1 MARSIYTIKGTLF
14 LSTSNTEKT
23 QGEINDEIRSIAGV
37 VTLNTRH
44 IDKDRIAAVIKTDP
58 YPYGG
63 KFSEDVYN
71 KILAEIL
78 EIPGVRKFNV
88 SESPFVK
95 PQPKISSNPI
105 PVAPKNKISSNVKQG
120 NNQRPGQIIPGRK

>member
-1 MARSIYTIKGTLF
+1 MARSIYTIKGVLF

-37 VTLNTRH
+37 VTLNTRR
-44 IDKDRIAAVIKTDP
+44 IDKDRIAVVVKTDP

-63 KFSEDVYN
+63 KFNEEVYN

-88 SESPFVK
+88 NESPFVK
-95 PQPKISSNPI
+95 PEPKVQNNPI
-105 PVAPKNKISSNVKQG
+105 PVAPQNKISSNVKQG

>member
-105 PVAPKNKISSNVKQG
+105 PVAPQNKISSNVKQG